1 MPVLCSD
8 ERRRRVEAMRLV
20 TFQSPS
26 GPRAGLVAGDRVIDI
41 AQETGLP
48 ASMIE
53 IINLGDAALETLR
66 ALASSAEGKGQP
78 LEGLTLLAPIPRPR
92 KNIFCL
98 GLNYQ
103 AHIEEGRG
111 QRGPGAADQADRPE
125 WPTYFTKAPTTVIG
139 PGAPIPL
146 HPNVT
151 ERMDWEVE
159 LALVIGPGGIN
170 IPAERAYDH
179 VFGYTIIND
188 VSAREVQR
196 RHGQQWF
203 KGKSLDGTCPMGPWI
218 VTRDELGTAD
228 NLTIECRVN
237 GTVKQHSNTGKMI
250 FTIPEMISGLSA
262 GLTLEP
268 GDVIATGTPEG
279 VGFARNPPEF
289 LKTGDVVEC
298 EIEGIGVL
306 RNPVG

>member
-1 MPVLCSD
+1 MK
-8 ERRRRVEAMRLV
+8 LV
-20 TFQSPS
+20 TYQSDR
-26 GPRAGLVAGDRVIDI
+26 GPRTGLVVEDQVIDI
-41 AQETGLP
+41 ADETGLP
-48 ASMIE
+48 ADMIAL
-53 IINLGDAALETLR
+53 IGRGDDALRTLQR
-66 ALASSAEGKGQP
+66 LASGGGAGQP
-78 LEGLTLLAPIPRPR
+78 LSSVRLLAPIPRPA
-92 KNIFCL
+92 KNVFCL

-111 QRGPGAADQADRPE
+111 QRGADLDQIASRPE
-125 WPTYFTKAPTTVIG
+125 WPTYFTKAPTAVIG
-139 PGAPIPL
+139 PEAPIPL
-146 HPNVT
+146 HANVT
-151 ERMDWEVE
+151 QRLDWEVE
-159 LALVIGPGGIN
+159 LGVIVGPGGTN

-203 KGKSLDGTCPMGPWI
+203 KGKSLDGSCPMGPWI
-218 VTRDELGTAD
+218 VTKDELGEAVG
-228 NLTIECRVN
+228 LRLQCRVN
-237 GTVKQHSNTGKMI
+237 GEVKQNSTTDKMI
-250 FTIPEMISGLSA
+250 FTIPDIISGLSA

-289 LKTGDVVEC
+289 LKAGDVVEC

-306 RNPVG
+306 RNTVG

>member
-1 MPVLCSD
+1 MK
-8 ERRRRVEAMRLV
+8 LV
-20 TFQSPS
+20 TYQAAG

-41 AQETGLP
+41 AEETGLP
-48 ASMIE
+48 ESMIE
-53 IINLGDAALETLR
+53 IIGRGDEALEKLTRLE
-66 ALASSAEGKGQP
+66 ASAKGKGQP
-78 LEGLTLLAPIPRPR
+78 FDGLTLLAPIPRPA
-92 KNIFCL
+92 KNVFCL

-111 QRGPGAADQADRPE
+111 QRGPITADQSDRPE
-125 WPTYFTKAPTTVIG
+125 WPTYFTKAPTCVIG
-139 PGAPIPL
+139 PGASIPL

-159 LALVIGPGGIN
+159 LGLVIGPGGIN
-170 IPAERAYDH
+170 IAADRAYDH

-203 KGKSLDGTCPMGPWI
+203 KGKSLDGTCPLGPWI
-218 VTRDELGTAD
+218 VTRDELGKAD
-228 NLTIECRVN
+228 NLDLSCRVN
-237 GTVKQHSNTGKMI
+237 GVVKQHSNTSKLI
-250 FTIPEMISGLSA
+250 FTIPDIISGLSA

-268 GDVIATGTPEG
+268 GDLIATGTPEG

-289 LKTGDVVEC
+289 LAAGDVVEC
-298 EIEGIGVL
+298 EIEGIGIL

>member
-1 MPVLCSD
+1 MK
-8 ERRRRVEAMRLV
+8 LV
-20 TFQSPS
+20 TYESGS
-26 GPRAGLVAGDRVIDI
+26 GPRAGLVVGDRVVDI
-41 AQETGLP
+41 ARQTGLP
-48 ASMIE
+48 ESLLDLIRG
-53 IINLGDAALETLR
+53 GDQ
-66 ALASSAEGKGQP
+66 ALATLKDLHAKGGATGEPLSAVR
-78 LEGLTLLAPIPRPR
+78 LLAPIPRPA
-92 KNIFCL
+92 KNVFCL

-103 AHIEEGRG
+103 AHIDEGRG
-111 QRGPGAADQADRPE
+111 QRGLGIAETPGRPE
-125 WPTYFTKAPTTVIG
+125 WPTYFTKAPTCVIG
-139 PGAPIPL
+139 PEASIPL

-159 LALVIGPGGIN
+159 LALIIDRPGIN
-170 IPAERAYDH
+170 ITEERAYDH
-179 VFGYTIIND
+179 IFGYTVLND

-218 VTRDELGTAD
+218 VTRDELGRAD
-228 NLTIECRVN
+228 TLHLECRVN
-237 GTVKQHSNTGKMI
+237 GEVKQSSDTSKLI
-250 FTIPEMISGLSA
+250 FTIPEIIAGLSA
-262 GLTLEP
+262 GITLEP

-289 LKTGDVVEC
+289 LKAGDVVEC

>member
-1 MPVLCSD
+1 MK
-8 ERRRRVEAMRLV
+8 LV
-20 TFQSPS
+20 TYQAQD
-26 GPRAGLVAGDRVIDI
+26 GPRVGLVVEDRVLDV
-41 AQETGLP
+41 AAETGLP
-48 ASMIE
+48 ADMIAL
-53 IINLGDAALETLR
+53 IHRGDEALERLR
-66 ALASSAEGKGQP
+66 RLESSAAGKGQP
-78 LEGLTLLAPIPRPR
+78 LESVTLLAPIPRPA
-92 KNIFCL
+92 KNVFCL

-111 QRGPGAADQADRPE
+111 QRGPITADQTDRPE
-125 WPTYFTKAPTTVIG
+125 WPTYFTKAPTCVIG
-139 PGAPIPL
+139 PNASIPL
-146 HPNVT
+146 HPTVT

-170 IPAERAYDH
+170 IPAEKAYDH
-179 VFGYTIIND
+179 VFGYTIVND

-218 VTRDELGTAD
+218 ITKDELGKAD
-228 NLTIECRVN
+228 ALHLECRVN
-237 GTVKQHSNTGKMI
+237 GAVKQSSDTSKMI
-250 FTIPEMISGLSA
+250 FTIPVIISGLSA
-262 GLTLEP
+262 GLSLEP

-289 LKTGDVVEC
+289 LGAGDVVEC

>member
-1 MPVLCSD
+1 MK
-8 ERRRRVEAMRLV
+8 LV
-20 TFQSPS
+20 TYQSQD
-26 GPRAGLVAGDRVIDI
+26 GPRVGLVVEGRVLDV
-41 AQETGLP
+41 ATETGLP
-48 ASMIE
+48 ADMIVL
-53 IINLGDAALETLR
+53 IRRGDEALERLR
-66 ALASSAEGKGQP
+66 RLESSAAGKGKP
-78 LEGLTLLAPIPRPR
+78 LESVTLLAPIPRPA
-92 KNIFCL
+92 KNVFCL

-111 QRGPGAADQADRPE
+111 QRGPITADQADRPE
-125 WPTYFTKAPTTVIG
+125 WPTYFTKAPTCVTG
-139 PGAPIPL
+139 PNASIPL
-146 HPNVT
+146 HPTVT

-179 VFGYTIIND
+179 IFGYTIVND

-218 VTRDELGTAD
+218 VTKDELGKAD
-228 NLTIECRVN
+228 ALHLECRVN
-237 GTVKQHSNTGKMI
+237 SAVKQSSDTSKMI
-250 FTIPEMISGLSA
+250 FTIPEIVSGLSA
-262 GLTLEP
+262 GLSLEP

-279 VGFARNPPEF
+279 VGFARTPPEF
-289 LKTGDVVEC
+289 LGAGDVVEC

>member
-1 MPVLCSD
+1 MK
-8 ERRRRVEAMRLV
+8 LV
-20 TFQSPS
+20 TFQSAN
-26 GPRAGLVAGDRVIDI
+26 GPRTGLVVGDRVVDVARETDLPESMLDI
-41 AQETGLP
+41 IA
-48 ASMIE
+48 
-53 IINLGDAALETLR
+53 LGDN
-66 ALASSAEGKGQP
+66 ALAKLNALAAPGSAQGQP
-78 LEGLTLLAPIPRPR
+78 LDGVTLLAPIPRPL
-92 KNIFCL
+92 KNVFCL

-103 AHIEEGRG
+103 AHIAEGRG
-111 QRGPGAADQADRPE
+111 QRGPIDADAQDRPE

-139 PGAPIPL
+139 PGASIPL

-159 LALVIGPGGIN
+159 LALIIGRGGIN
-170 IPAERAYDH
+170 IAPEDAYDH
-179 VFGYTIIND
+179 IFGYTILND

-218 VTRDELGTAD
+218 VTRDELGNAD
-228 NLTIECRVN
+228 NLRIECRVN
-237 GTVKQHSNTGKMI
+237 GVVKQSSVTSKMI

-289 LKTGDVVEC
+289 LKAGDVVEC

-306 RNPVG
+306 QNSVG

>member
-1 MPVLCSD
+1 MK
-8 ERRRRVEAMRLV
+8 LV
-20 TFQSPS
+20 TYEAGN
-26 GPRAGLVAGDRVIDI
+26 GPRAGLVVDGQVIDI
-41 AQETGLP
+41 AGQTELP
-48 ASMIE
+48 VSLLE
-53 IINLGDAALETLR
+53 IIRQGDQALSILHQLQAQGGAA
-66 ALASSAEGKGQP
+66 GQP
-78 LEGLTLLAPIPRPR
+78 LAGVTLLAPIPRPA
-92 KNIFCL
+92 KNVFCL

-103 AHIEEGRG
+103 AHIDEGRG
-111 QRGPGAADQADRPE
+111 QRGPGITETPGRPE
-125 WPTYFTKAPTTVIG
+125 WPTYFTKAPTCVIG
-139 PGAPIPL
+139 PDASIPL

-159 LALVIGPGGIN
+159 LGLIIGRVGIN
-170 IPAERAYDH
+170 ISEERAYDH
-179 VFGYTIIND
+179 IFGYTVLND

-218 VTRDELGTAD
+218 VTRDELGRAD
-228 NLTIECRVN
+228 TLHLECRVN
-237 GTVKQHSNTGKMI
+237 GEVKQSSDTSKLI
-250 FTIPEMISGLSA
+250 FTIPEIIAGLSA
-262 GLTLEP
+262 GITLEP

-289 LKTGDVVEC
+289 LKAGDVVEC

>member
-1 MPVLCSD
+1 MKL
-8 ERRRRVEAMRLV
+8 A
-20 TFQSPS
+20 TYQSPS
-26 GPRAGLVAGDRVIDI
+26 GPRAGLVVDGRLIDV
-41 AQETGLP
+41 AEATGLP
-48 ASMIE
+48 SDMIGV
-53 IINLGDAALETLR
+53 IRSGDEALERLR
-66 ALASSAEGKGQP
+66 RVATSVAGTAQP
-78 LEGLTLLAPIPRPR
+78 LESVKLLAPIPRPS
-92 KNIFCL
+92 KNVFCL

-111 QRGPGAADQADRPE
+111 QRGPGAEPAARPE

-139 PGAPIPL
+139 PDAPIPL
-146 HPNVT
+146 HANVT
-151 ERMDWEVE
+151 ERLDWEVE
-159 LALVIGPGGIN
+159 LAVIVGPGGLN

-179 VFGYTIIND
+179 VFGYTIVND

-218 VTRDELGTAD
+218 VTRDELGKAD
-228 NLTIECRVN
+228 TLHLECRVN
-237 GTVKQHSNTGKMI
+237 GVVKQSSTTALLI
-250 FTIPEMISGLSA
+250 FGIPEIIA
-262 GLTLEP
+262 GLAAGITLEP
-268 GDVIATGTPEG
+268 GDVIATGTPDG

-289 LKTGDVVEC
+289 LRAGDVVEC